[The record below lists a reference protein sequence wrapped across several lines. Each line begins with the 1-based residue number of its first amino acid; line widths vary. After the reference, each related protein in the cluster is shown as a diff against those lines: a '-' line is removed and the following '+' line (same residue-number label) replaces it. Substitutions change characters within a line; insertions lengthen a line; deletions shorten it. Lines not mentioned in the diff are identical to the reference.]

1 MSDKK
6 LFIIASFIGY
16 IKNTMHDIVNIY
28 FVTSAEQT
36 KNYGISIVLSNRINF
51 MKNTS
56 FSSSSYRNFHSSDG
70 LIVKWLEKVG

>member
-36 KNYGISIVLSNRINF
+36 KNYSISIVLSNRINF

-56 FSSSSYRNFHSSDG
+56 FSSSSYRSFHSSER